1 MFEKLREYKKQGET
15 FDLIVL
21 DPPAF
26 CKSANELKSAYKGY
40 KDINI
45 IAMKLLKQ
53 GGILVSSSCT
63 HFMSQQLFKKM
74 LAESASEA
82 GKRVKLLEERIQCL
96 DHPALLSAEET
107 SYLKFCI
114 MQVD

>member
-1 MFEKLREYKKQGET
+1 
-15 FDLIVL
+15 
-21 DPPAF
+21 
-26 CKSANELKSAYKGY
+26 
-40 KDINI
+40 
-45 IAMKLLKQ
+45 
-53 GGILVSSSCT
+53 
-63 HFMSQQLFKKM
+63 MSQQLFKKM
-74 LAESASEA
+74 LSESAAEA